1 MNKFKEMFHYGC
13 FEKRIIITIIEYV
26 MASIIWI
33 VIDQFITYSLFD
45 EAIAKENIKLV
56 LFLSNS
62 YVCKSYFSNNRR
74 DNSV

>member
-33 VIDQFITYSLFD
+33 VIDQFITYSLF
-45 EAIAKENIKLV
+45 V
-56 LFLSNS
+56 LIYESSEVNRYNS
-62 YVCKSYFSNNRR
+62 R
-74 DNSV
+74 